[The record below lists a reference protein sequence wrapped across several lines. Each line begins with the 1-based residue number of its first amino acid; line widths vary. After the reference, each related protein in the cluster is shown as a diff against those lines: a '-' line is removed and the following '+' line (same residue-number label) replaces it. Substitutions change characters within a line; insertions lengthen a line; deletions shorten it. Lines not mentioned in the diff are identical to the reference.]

1 MKVKYLRELIDGLDD
16 QEEIFYWVTTPD
28 EMKMRM
34 EETYPDEPYLSQEE
48 YELFIQL
55 LQADD
60 EVSDTTYQAENYILE
75 KLINK
80 RNKTEEGNS

>member
-28 EMKMRM
+28 EMKIRM

-80 RNKTEEGNS
+80 RNKTKEGN